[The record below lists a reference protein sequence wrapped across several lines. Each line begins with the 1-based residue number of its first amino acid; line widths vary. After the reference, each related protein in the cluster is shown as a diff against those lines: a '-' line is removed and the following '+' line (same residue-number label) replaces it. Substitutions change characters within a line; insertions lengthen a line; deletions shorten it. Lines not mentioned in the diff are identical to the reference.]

1 MRTAVVLRVP
11 ELDEL
16 GVGPDAVPAH
26 VVLMDPF
33 LPPEELD
40 EGVVAELEWFFAGV
54 DGFRLRFARVDQ
66 GPDGVWLV
74 AQPDRDLR
82 ELTKALVR
90 RWPEAEPP
98 LDLSAP
104 RLRLLHDGDEAT
116 RTRVCERAAA
126 LVPMTVVIT
135 SAALREQLE
144 TGWHERAAF
153 ELGEPER

>member
-1 MRTAVVLRVP
+1 MRTAVVLRIP

-16 GVGPDAVPAH
+16 VEGPDAAPAH

-40 EGVVAELEWFFAGV
+40 EGVAAELEWFFQGV
-54 DGFRLRFARVDQ
+54 DGFRLHFARVDQ

-82 ELTKALVR
+82 ELTNALVR
-90 RWPEAEPP
+90 RWPEAGPP

-104 RLRLLHDGDEAT
+104 RLRLLHGGDDAT
-116 RTRVCERAAA
+116 RTRVCEQASAR
-126 LVPMTVVIT
+126 VPMTVVVT
-135 SAALREQLE
+135 AAALREQSGD
-144 TGWHERAAF
+144 GWRERAAF
-153 ELGEPER
+153 DLGEPER